1 MAYSTL
7 LYYEVL
13 FTLLL
18 KRQLLFF
25 LLFLQ
30 YFVNETL
37 SAELACD
44 NTLV

>member
-1 MAYSTL
+1 MFLTEA
-7 LYYEVL
+7 L

-18 KRQLLFF
+18 KRQLLLF
-25 LLFLQ
+25 LLFFQ
-30 YFVNETL
+30 YFVNKTL